1 MKTIRSNKT
10 WMMLICILSALFL
23 SACSD
28 SADVPPAPDPME
40 QRVTYGVTV
49 TNLTANQPLSP
60 PALVFHTAGYDAWEL
75 GAPASDGL
83 EMLAEAG
90 DVTGFLDEAMVDT
103 SVVGTAEGTGI
114 IGPGE
119 SDSIEFETELRSIAD
134 LLVSFATMLVNTN
147 DAFTGRTHIPIDDLA
162 INQSMTLFTRS
173 YDAGT
178 EANSESAASV
188 PGPAGG
194 GEGFNPD
201 RDDNDVIAV
210 HPGVVTFDDG
220 LLSSALD
227 ESHRWQHPVARIV
240 LTRTE

>member
-1 MKTIRSNKT
+1 MKTMRSDVI
-10 WMMLICILSALFL
+10 WIMPICIVCALLL

-28 SADVPPAPDPME
+28 SASDLPPAPEE
-40 QRVTYGVTV
+40 QLATYEITI
-49 TNLTANQPLSP
+49 TNLTSNQPFSP

-83 EMLAEAG
+83 EVLAEAG
-90 DVTGFLDEAMVDT
+90 DATEFLGEAMANT

-114 IGPGE
+114 IVPGG
-119 SDSIEFETELRSIAD
+119 SDTIEFETELRLIAN
-134 LLVSFATMLVNTN
+134 LLFSFATMLVNTN
-147 DAFTGRTHIPIDDLA
+147 DAFTGMTHTAIDDLG

-173 YDAGT
+173 YDSGT
-178 EANSESAASV
+178 EANSESAPSV

-201 RDDNDVIAV
+201 RDDNDYVAV
-210 HPGVVTFDDG
+210 HSGVVTFDDG
-220 LLSSALD
+220 LLSSALG
-227 ESHRWQHPVARIV
+227 ESHRWLHPVARVV

>member
-1 MKTIRSNKT
+1 MKNMRLNVIKI
-10 WMMLICILSALFL
+10 MPVCIVIVLVL

-28 SADVPPAPDPME
+28 SVDAPPAPVE
-40 QRVTYGVTV
+40 QQVTYEVAV

-83 EMLAEAG
+83 EMLAEEG
-90 DVTGFLDEAMVDT
+90 DFTEFLDEAMANT

-114 IGPGE
+114 IVPGE

-147 DAFTGRTHIPIDDLA
+147 DAFTGRIHIPIDDLA
-162 INQSMTLFTRS
+162 VNQSMTLFTRS

-201 RDDNDVIAV
+201 REDNDVIAV